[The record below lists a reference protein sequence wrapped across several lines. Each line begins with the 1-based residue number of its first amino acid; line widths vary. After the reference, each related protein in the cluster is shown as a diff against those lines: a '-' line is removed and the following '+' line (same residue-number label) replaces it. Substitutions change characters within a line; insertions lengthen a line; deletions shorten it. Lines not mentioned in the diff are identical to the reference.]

1 MLSYHLHLLQDLFA
15 LYHFLKR
22 DISGDDNHHAMK
34 YVKVLLI
41 TLTAI
46 GFICWH
52 ISGRVTKFD
61 LPDGELKWSSVKPTN
76 AKMCLPAAFTNEN
89 GEISGAYR
97 YDGRTYQNGKAL
109 KMKVSLKG
117 DTFYISNQWLS
128 DNGFQQLTLVYNSKP
143 MKFHDSRKSI
153 RRALCKD
160 ENGAFILQSDYPM
173 TLDKFAM
180 ECSKHSTN
188 ATYLDM
194 GEYGYGYVKTNR
206 LIRPLYIWGFFTKQK
221 QTNWIY
227 IE

>member
-22 DISGDDNHHAMK
+22 DISGDDNHRTMK

-52 ISGRVTKFD
+52 TSKSVTRFD

-89 GEISGAYR
+89 GKISGAYR
-97 YDGRTYQNGKAL
+97 YDGKNYQNGNAL
-109 KMKVSLKG
+109 NMRVSLKE
-117 DTFYISNQWLS
+117 DMFYISRQRMS
-128 DNGFQQLTLVYNSKP
+128 DSGFQQLTLVYNSKA
-143 MKFHDSRKSI
+143 MKFHDSRRAI
-153 RRALCKD
+153 RRALCKV
-160 ENGAFILQSDYPM
+160 EKGAFILQSNYLM
-173 TLDKFAM
+173 TLTDFAL
-180 ECSKHSTN
+180 ECSEQRTN

-194 GEYGYGYVKTNR
+194 GEYGYGYIKKNL
-206 LIRPLYIWGFFTKQK
+206 LIRPLYIWGFFTRHK

>member
-1 MLSYHLHLLQDLFA
+1 
-15 LYHFLKR
+15 
-22 DISGDDNHHAMK
+22 MK
-34 YVKVLLI
+34 YAKVLVI
-41 TLTAI
+41 ILTAI

-52 ISGRVTKFD
+52 TSNRVTRFD

-89 GEISGAYR
+89 WKISGAYR
-97 YDGRTYQNGKAL
+97 YDGKNYQNGNAL
-109 KMKVSLKG
+109 NMRVSLKE
-117 DTFYISNQWLS
+117 DMFYISRQWMS
-128 DNGFQQLTLVYNSKP
+128 DNGFQQLTLVYDSKP
-143 MKFHDSRKSI
+143 MKFYDSRRAI

-160 ENGAFILQSDYPM
+160 EKGAFILESNYPM
-173 TLDKFAM
+173 TLTSFAA

-194 GEYGYGYVKTNR
+194 GEYGYGYIKQGPVT
-206 LIRPLYIWGFFTKQK
+206 IPLFAPAIFTQHK

>member
-41 TLTAI
+41 TLAAI
-46 GFICWH
+46 SFICWH
-52 ISGRVTKFD
+52 TSKSVTRFD

-194 GEYGYGYVKTNR
+194 GEYGYGYIKTNR